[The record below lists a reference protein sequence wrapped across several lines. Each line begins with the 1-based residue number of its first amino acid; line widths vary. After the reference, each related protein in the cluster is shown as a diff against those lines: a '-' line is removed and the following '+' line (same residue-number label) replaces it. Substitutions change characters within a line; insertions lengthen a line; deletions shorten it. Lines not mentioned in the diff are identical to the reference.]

1 MARLVALL
9 RGINLGSHN
18 KVPMADLKAICIG
31 LGWTEVET
39 YIQSGNVVFQAAGS
53 AAALERALEGAL
65 ESELGVKTP
74 VLVRSKSEWTRIVG
88 SNPFAAEGEREANR
102 LLCGLSKKP
111 LAGGAAQALA
121 ERAVAGEQV
130 REDGGVLW
138 FHYPEGVARSK
149 LTPALIDRAAGSPVT
164 ARNWRTM
171 VKLGEMLAP

>member
-1 MARLVALL
+1 MTRLVALL

-18 KVPMADLKAICIG
+18 KVPMAQLKAICCG
-31 LGWTEVET
+31 LGWDEVET
-39 YIQSGNVVFQAAGS
+39 YIQSGNVVFKAGGT
-53 AAALERALEGAL
+53 AAALERALEAAL

-74 VLVRSKSEWTRIVG
+74 VLVRSKSEWNGIVAA
-88 SNPFAAEGEREANR
+88 NPFPAVGEREANR
-102 LLCGLSKKP
+102 LLCGVSKKP
-111 LAGGAAQALA
+111 LDGGAALALA
-121 ERAVAGEQV
+121 ERAVAGERV
-130 REDGGVLW
+130 REAAGVLW